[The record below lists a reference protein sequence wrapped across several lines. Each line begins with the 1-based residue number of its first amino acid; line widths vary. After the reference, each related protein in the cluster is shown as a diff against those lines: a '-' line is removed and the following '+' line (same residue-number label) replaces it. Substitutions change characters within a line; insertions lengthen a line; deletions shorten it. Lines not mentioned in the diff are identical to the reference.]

1 METVQEIEKQKK
13 YIKEVAEQN
22 KGKNLKYYILTMGC
36 QLNEN
41 DSEKLCGMIEEM
53 GYKPTDKYQEADLV
67 LFNTCCVRENAE
79 DKLFGKL
86 GELKRIKEQR
96 GTIIAIGGCM
106 MQEKHIT
113 DKIHESY
120 SYTDIIFGTHTLQNF
135 PEDLYNTILSK
146 KKMQDVIDIDGE
158 VYEGLPIKRT
168 SNIKA
173 SVTIMYGCNNFCT
186 YCIVP
191 YVRGRERSRHPKDIL
206 EEIEQL
212 AKEGYKEIT
221 LLGQNVNSYL
231 RAEKWKENGI
241 DYKGINSFATLL
253 REINKIDGIERIR
266 FVSPHPKDFTD
277 DVIDAI
283 ADCEKVCKLVHLPLQ
298 SGSTNVLKIMNRKYT
313 KEQYLKLV
321 EKMKARIP
329 NLTLS
334 TDIIVGFA
342 GETEEDFEDTLDVVR
357 KVCFEQVYMFIY
369 SRRVGTPGDKME
381 NQVPEEI
388 KHARFDRLKELVESQ
403 IAENNQKYVGTL
415 QRVLVEGP
423 SKNNPDL
430 LTGRT
435 DSNKVV
441 IFEGTPDLKDKI
453 IDLKIVSEHM
463 WYLKGEIMNDYA
475 SLDTAIEIM
484 AYKIADCVN
493 KVEKDKKYEKELE
506 KLRNERE
513 EMYSGNVEMIN
524 KIIEVYGKELREI
537 YQDKQ

>member
-1 METVQEIEKQKK
+1 MVTEQEVIKQKEF
-13 YIKEVAEQN
+13 IKKVKELNNA
-22 KGKNLKYYILTMGC
+22 KNLKYYILTMGC

-53 GYKPTDKYQEADLV
+53 GYTKTEQYQEADLV
-67 LFNTCCVRENAE
+67 VFNTCCVRENAE

-86 GELKRIKEQR
+86 GELKRVKEQK

-120 SYTDIIFGTHTLQNF
+120 PYTDIIFGTHTLHKF
-135 PEDLYNTILSK
+135 PEDLYKTILSK
-146 KKMQDVIDIDGE
+146 SKMQDVIDIDGE

-173 SVTIMYGCNNFCT
+173 YVTIMYGCNNFCT

-212 AKEGYKEIT
+212 AKQGYKEIT

-231 RAEKWKENGI
+231 IVEEWKKKGV
-241 DYKGINSFATLL
+241 DYQGINSFATLL
-253 REINKIDGIERIR
+253 RAINKIDGIKRIR

-277 DVIDAI
+277 DVISAI
-283 ADCEKVCKLVHLPLQ
+283 AECEKVCKLVHLPLQ
-298 SGSTNVLKIMNRKYT
+298 SGSTNVLKRMNRKYT
-313 KEQYLKLV
+313 KEQYLQLV
-321 EKMKARIP
+321 EKMKKQIP

-369 SRRVGTPGDKME
+369 SRRVGTPGDKMPD
-381 NQVPEEI
+381 QIPEEI
-388 KHARFDRLKELVESQ
+388 KHKRFDRLKELVESQ
-403 IAENNQKYVGTL
+403 IEENNKKYVGTI
-415 QRVLVEGP
+415 QKVLVEGP
-423 SKNNPDL
+423 SKNNPEL

-441 IFEGTPDLKDKI
+441 IFEGSPELQDKI
-453 IDLKIVSEHM
+453 VELKIVSEHM
-463 WYLKGEIMNDYA
+463 WYLKG
-475 SLDTAIEIM
+475 
-484 AYKIADCVN
+484 
-493 KVEKDKKYEKELE
+493 
-506 KLRNERE
+506 
-513 EMYSGNVEMIN
+513 
-524 KIIEVYGKELREI
+524 IIE
-537 YQDKQ
+537 D